1 MTSRSDD
8 HAAAIARVRDRARRQ
23 EMREAGYHE
32 ARILLL
38 IDKFTTAKKGLDG
51 LTKLAKLDFLLRY
64 PAMLDRLLTE
74 DDIHWPQG
82 AQPTA
87 SERRAVESRMTRYK
101 YGPWD
106 QRYYSVLGSLAARG
120 LITYSGANR
129 AEFRITANGA
139 IAATALTATDEW
151 AVVAQRIA
159 LLKRHFNKSGTALK
173 TLIYDRLPDAVDRPW
188 RTEI

>member
-1 MTSRSDD
+1 MTNHSD
-8 HAAAIARVRDRARRQ
+8 HLAAAARIRDRARRQ
-23 EMREAGYHE
+23 EMREAHYHE

-38 IDKFTTAKKGLDG
+38 IDRFTATKRGLNG

-64 PAMLDRLLTE
+64 PAMLDRLLAE
-74 DDIHWPQG
+74 DGLHWPQG
-82 AQPTA
+82 TQPTS

-106 QRYYSVLGSLAARG
+106 QRYYSVLGSLAARD
-120 LITYSGANR
+120 LITYSGADR
-129 AEFRITANGA
+129 AEFRVTADGA
-139 IAATALTATDEW
+139 IAAATLAETDEW
-151 AVVAQRIA
+151 AVVTQRID